1 MKGRV
6 EGKRE
11 EGKREGEGRGRKG
24 SFVVCACGTLCL
36 ACPVVLSEPHL
47 TNALPDQLV
56 DRSND
61 GVFVSVERHV
71 FFLQRSEFV

>member
-1 MKGRV
+1 MKGK
-6 EGKRE
+6 GKGR
-11 EGKREGEGRGRKG
+11 GKKRGGKGKGKGEGGRKG

-36 ACPVVLSEPHL
+36 ACPVVLSEPLL

-56 DRSND
+56 DTSND

-71 FFLQRSEFV
+71 FFATF